1 MTTTVTSAVEPTKMW
16 ESLLIGMNV
25 QDILKTT
32 FGSKNFQFRTN
43 GRSRLTDIETI
54 KCNFIH
60 ENGWWTKRKA
70 TDQFFISKTNVVIMS
85 DRQQLPNDKLHTHD
99 QIYNNETNYGWRQQT
114 QIPSHPKGLL
124 HPWGKDT
131 MCTALVQSHILPDCL
146 EPLLSFKPP
155 II

>member
-60 ENGWWTKRKA
+60 ENGW
-70 TDQFFISKTNVVIMS
+70 
-85 DRQQLPNDKLHTHD
+85 
-99 QIYNNETNYGWRQQT
+99 
-114 QIPSHPKGLL
+114 
-124 HPWGKDT
+124 
-131 MCTALVQSHILPDCL
+131 
-146 EPLLSFKPP
+146 
-155 II
+155 